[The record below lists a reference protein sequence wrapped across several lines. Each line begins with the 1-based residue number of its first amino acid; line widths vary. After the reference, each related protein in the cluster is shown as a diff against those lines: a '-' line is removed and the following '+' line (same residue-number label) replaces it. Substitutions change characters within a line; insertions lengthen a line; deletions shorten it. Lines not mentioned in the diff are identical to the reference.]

1 MKLTACVVLYNPDDT
16 VFNNIITYGNFLDK
30 LIVVDNS
37 ENKNL
42 GLISLLKEQY
52 KEKLIYLDNNSNL
65 GIATALNIAC
75 DKALELGFEW
85 ILTMDQDS
93 SFINFQHYMDCLR
106 SVQDEKNV
114 ALLAANTTRNSMEK
128 QSLESTFSYE
138 EKFSVITSANIINL
152 KYFNEIGRFDDK
164 LFIDLVDHEF
174 CIRIN
179 IAKLRIL
186 YFKNVL
192 VEHALGEVHL
202 RRNILTGK
210 KRYKTEHNAQR
221 AYYIARNYLYVSKK
235 YRKFFPDDVGML
247 HILNIIY
254 IHDITKILI
263 YEPNKFEK
271 IKAKFIALYHF
282 LINRY
287 GKYDLY
293 K

>member
-1 MKLTACVVLYNPDDT
+1 MKLTACVVLYNPENE
-16 VFNNIITYGNFLDK
+16 VFANIVTYGNFLDK

-37 ENKNL
+37 ETKNL
-42 GLISLLKEQY
+42 NLIFLLKEHY
-52 KEKLIYLDNNSNL
+52 KEKLIYIDNNSNL

-75 DKALELGFEW
+75 DKALFLNFDW

-93 SFINFQHYMDCLR
+93 AFINFEYYIECLKNI
-106 SVQDEKNV
+106 QKEENV
-114 ALLAANTTRNSMEK
+114 ALLAANTTRNTKEVFS
-128 QSLESTFSYE
+128 QNSTFEYE

-152 KYFNEIGRFDDK
+152 KYFNKIGRFNDK

-174 CIRIN
+174 CLRIN

-186 YFKNVL
+186 YFKDVL

-202 RRNILTGK
+202 RSNFFTGK

-221 AYYIARNYLYVSKK
+221 AYYIARNYLYVSQK
-235 YRKFFPDDVGML
+235 YRKFFPKEVGIM
-247 HILNIIY
+247 HILNIIF

-263 YEPNKFEK
+263 YEPNKFNK

-282 LINRY
+282 FIGKY
-287 GKYDLY
+287 GKYDLD

>member
-1 MKLTACVVLYNPDDT
+1 MKLAACVVLYNPDDD
-16 VFNNIITYGNFLDK
+16 VFNNIDTYSQFVDM

-37 ENKNL
+37 IVKNDFLIHQIENSCKN
-42 GLISLLKEQY
+42 
-52 KEKLIYLDNNSNL
+52 KLVYINNNGNL
-65 GIATALNIAC
+65 GIATALNLAC
-75 DKALELGFEW
+75 DKATSLAFDW

-93 SFINFQHYMDCLR
+93 SFINFEHYIECLK
-106 SVQDEKNV
+106 SIEKEENV
-114 ALLAANTTRNSMEK
+114 ALLAANTTRNTME
-128 QSLESTFSYE
+128 QIPSNPTFDYE

-152 KYFNEIGRFDDK
+152 TYFNKIGRFNDK

-186 YFKNVL
+186 YFKDVL

-202 RRNILTGK
+202 RRNCFTGK

-235 YRKFFPDDVGML
+235 YRKYFPKEIGML

-254 IHDITKILI
+254 IHDVTKILI
-263 YEPNKFEK
+263 YEPDKFNK

-282 LINRY
+282 LIGRY
-287 GKYDLY
+287 GKYDLQ